1 MRTFFEQ
8 VLANAHAAP
17 ERPLFSDAAGTLTRR
32 GLLVEAGRLAAQF
45 PASARVVGL
54 LLPNGREWA
63 VAAFACLMS
72 GRIAVPLPPFFS
84 PAQLAHVIGDA
95 GIDLVLT
102 TAGAPAL
109 PGLPCLSVRLGDG
122 EGPWPSYREG
132 FGAIIYTSGSTGRPK
147 GVRHESGQLG
157 WSAAALASAI
167 GATAED
173 SYLSVLPLA
182 LLLEALCAV
191 LVPALVGGRTY
202 FDTALADAVGRG
214 QPTGLAATY
223 ARHQPT
229 VGVLVPEL
237 LRLWVGELAA
247 TGRKAPESLR
257 FVAVGGAPVPAG
269 VAAAAWQLGIPVH
282 EGYGLSECCAVVAL
296 NRPGARVA
304 GTVGAPLPGLAISLA
319 ADGEILVD
327 GPSAT
332 DGYLGGPP
340 ARRPWATGD
349 LGVFDDAGR
358 LRVLGRKDNVIVTVL
373 GRNVSAEWVET
384 TLLDDPDIAACAVV
398 EAQGAVAALILPT
411 ARAETALTTDP
422 ARLVAQVAARCA
434 GLPAYARP
442 VRIEAMTRA
451 EALAL
456 QLLTGNGRMRRQA
469 VRAHFAA
476 ATSAGAA

>member
-1 MRTFFEQ
+1 MRSFFEQ
-8 VLANAHAAP
+8 VLGRAHAAP
-17 ERPLFSDAAGTLTRR
+17 ELPLFSDAGGTLTRS
-32 GLLVEAGRLAAQF
+32 GLLAEAGRLAAHF

-54 LLPNGREWA
+54 ALPNGREWA
-63 VAAFACLMS
+63 VAAFACLAS

-84 PAQLAHVIGDA
+84 PTQLAHVIGDA

-102 TAGAPAL
+102 PAGTPPL
-109 PGLPCLSVRLGDG
+109 PGLSCLPVQLGNG

-132 FGAIIYTSGSTGRPK
+132 FGAIIYTSGSTGRPE

-157 WSAAALASAI
+157 WSAAALATAI
-167 GATAED
+167 GATAAD
-173 SYLSVLPLA
+173 SYLSVLPLP

-191 LVPALVGGRTY
+191 LVPALVGGRTH
-202 FDTALADAVGRG
+202 FDTALSNAVGHG
-214 QPTGLAATY
+214 QPSSLAAAY
-223 ARHQPT
+223 ARHRPT

-247 TGRKAPESLR
+247 TGRMAPDSLR

-304 GTVGAPLPGLAISLA
+304 GTVGAPLPGLAVSLA
-319 ADGEILVD
+319 SDGEILVD
-327 GPSAT
+327 GPSVT
-332 DGYLGGPP
+332 DGYLGGAP

-349 LGVFDDAGR
+349 LGAFDAAGW
-358 LRVLGRKDNVIVTVL
+358 LRVLGRKDNVIVTAF

-398 EAQGAVAALILPT
+398 EAAGAVAALILPT
-411 ARAETALTTDP
+411 ARAETTLTTDT

-451 EALAL
+451 EAQAL
-456 QLLTGNGRMRRQA
+456 QLLTGNGRMRRPA
-469 VRAHFAA
+469 VRAHFATA
-476 ATSAGAA
+476 SAGAA

>member
-1 MRTFFEQ
+1 MRSFFEQ
-8 VLANAHAAP
+8 VLGRAHAAP
-17 ERPLFSDAAGTLTRR
+17 ELPLFSDAGGTLTRG
-32 GLLVEAGRLAAQF
+32 GLLAEAGRLAALF

-54 LLPNGREWA
+54 TLPNGREWA
-63 VAAFACLMS
+63 VAAFACLAS

-84 PAQLAHVIGDA
+84 PTQLAHVICDA

-102 TAGAPAL
+102 PAETPPL
-109 PGLPCLSVRLGDG
+109 PGLPCLPVQLGDG

-157 WSAAALASAI
+157 WSAAALARAI
-167 GATAED
+167 GATAAD
-173 SYLSVLPLA
+173 SYLSVLPLP

-191 LVPALVGGRTY
+191 LVPALVGGRTH
-202 FDTALADAVGRG
+202 FDTALSNAVGRG
-214 QPTGLAATY
+214 QPSSLAAAY
-223 ARHQPT
+223 ARHRPT

-247 TGRKAPESLR
+247 TGRMAPESLR

-304 GTVGAPLPGLAISLA
+304 GTVGAPLPGLVVSLA

-327 GPSAT
+327 GPSVT

-358 LRVLGRKDNVIVTVL
+358 LRVLGRKDNVIVTAL

-384 TLLDDPDIAACAVV
+384 TLLDDPDITACAVV
-398 EAQGAVAALILPT
+398 EAAGAVAALILPT
-411 ARAETALTTDP
+411 RRAETALTTDRG
-422 ARLVAQVAARCA
+422 RLVAQVAARCS

-476 ATSAGAA
+476 AASAGAA